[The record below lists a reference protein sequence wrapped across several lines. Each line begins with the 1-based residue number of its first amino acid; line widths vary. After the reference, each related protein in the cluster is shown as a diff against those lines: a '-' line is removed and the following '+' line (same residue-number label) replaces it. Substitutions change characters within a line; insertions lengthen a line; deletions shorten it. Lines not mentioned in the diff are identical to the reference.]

1 MGVSGSCG
9 VGGFF
14 ASHWRV
20 VMRAW
25 CGCEV

>member
-1 MGVSGSCG
+1 MGVSGGCR

-14 ASHWRV
+14 ASHWKV

-25 CGCEV
+25 CRCEV

>member
-1 MGVSGSCG
+1 MGVSGGCR

-20 VMRAW
+20 VCAL
-25 CGCEV
+25 GVVVDV